1 MRVQDLPNVL
11 EKLRPT
17 LREIRK
23 AVTDIEGEISDA
35 QLLKWGRHLL
45 SQPGKDFARQAKL
58 TVLVHFVFDC
68 NQYSKHAK

>member
-23 AVTDIEGEISDA
+23 AVSGTDGEISDA
-35 QLLKWGRHLL
+35 QLLKWGRDLL
-45 SQPGKDFARQAKL
+45 SQPGKHFARQAKS
-58 TVLVHFVFDC
+58 TV
-68 NQYSKHAK
+68 

>member
-23 AVTDIEGEISDA
+23 AVADIEGEISDA
-35 QLLKWGRHLL
+35 QLLNWGRHLL
-45 SQPGKDFARQAKL
+45 SQPGKDFARQAK
-58 TVLVHFVFDC
+58 
-68 NQYSKHAK
+68 